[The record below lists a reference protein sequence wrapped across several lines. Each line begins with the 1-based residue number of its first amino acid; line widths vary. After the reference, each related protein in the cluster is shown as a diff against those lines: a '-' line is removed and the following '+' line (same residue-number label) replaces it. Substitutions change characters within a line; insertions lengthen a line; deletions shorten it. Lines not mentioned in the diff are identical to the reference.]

1 VNTVAPLA
9 ATRLTEDVMPAE
21 MLERLNPAL
30 VTPLVLYLCSESCPV
45 TGRIYN
51 VGAGYHG
58 RAELATGPGVW
69 IGKGEEVPA
78 AEAIADRWEEIKTLG
93 PGSFFPNATAALLS
107 MMTPTSEEEAGE
119 AEEGVGR
126 GVGSFFEGLP
136 DLFQPEAAA
145 GVEVVFQFSISGSG
159 GGEWHV
165 AVKEGSCR
173 VEEGVHGQPTT
184 TIKMEEGDF
193 LKFVRG
199 ELPAMQAYTAGKL
212 KVEGDL
218 MKSQLIEKLFKL

>member
-1 VNTVAPLA
+1 
-9 ATRLTEDVMPAE
+9 MPAE
-21 MLERLNPAL
+21 MLERLNPDL
-30 VTPLVLYLCSESCPV
+30 VTPLVLYLCSESCIDS
-45 TGRIYN
+45 GLILN
-51 VGAGYHG
+51 AGGGYFG
-58 RAELATGPGVW
+58 RAAVVTAAGVVLGDGGRELTIEDVHRAWKDIDGIEGAS
-69 IGKGEEVPA
+69 EYA
-78 AEAIADRWEEIKTLG
+78 
-93 PGSFFPNATAALLS
+93 NANTALLS
-107 MMTPTSEEEAGE
+107 MMTPTSEEEVGE
-119 AEEGVGR
+119 AREGVGR
-126 GVGSFFEGLP
+126 GVASFFEGLS

-145 GVEVVFQFSISGSG
+145 GVEVVFQFSISGPE